1 MFVNFSMPEETK
13 NKIVESTLSLIDKKP
28 FPQVRTKE
36 IAEKSAISEAT
47 IFKYF
52 KTKDSI
58 LDNLVDKFL
67 SIITDLD
74 LSQVENE
81 EDFRN
86 ALIHF
91 FTKSY
96 KVNYLSRRI
105 FKFVLYICMYKQ
117 DTFFNLNNIINT
129 KLIEPIEK
137 IVEIGKNN
145 WGYNKKIDTKI
156 NVRLLMHSLTFFT
169 IHQGVFGAEKVDK
182 YDMDKA
188 IRIAVDNFLK
198 SLK

>member
-1 MFVNFSMPEETK
+1 MPEETK

-28 FPQVRTKE
+28 FPQVRTRE

-74 LSQVENE
+74 LSHVENE

-96 KVNYLSRRI
+96 KVNYLRRRI

-117 DTFFNLNNIINT
+117 DTFFTLNNIINT
-129 KLIEPIEK
+129 KLIDPIEK

-145 WGYNKKIDTKI
+145 WGYNKKFDTKI

>member
-1 MFVNFSMPEETK
+1 
-13 NKIVESTLSLIDKKP
+13 
-28 FPQVRTKE
+28 
-36 IAEKSAISEAT
+36 
-47 IFKYF
+47 
-52 KTKDSI
+52 
-58 LDNLVDKFL
+58 
-67 SIITDLD
+67 
-74 LSQVENE
+74 
-81 EDFRN
+81 
-86 ALIHF
+86 
-91 FTKSY
+91 
-96 KVNYLSRRI
+96 
-105 FKFVLYICMYKQ
+105 MYKQ
-117 DTFFNLNNIINT
+117 DTFFTLNNIINT